1 MAASYHLTR
10 ICSVKRLKRTN
21 YRIKPANVHLV
32 FQVRC
37 TNWFTKMSLI
47 IKLQIQMSE
56 EKRDNWTVICVF
68 FPFLKGQSSK
78 LHHLIKELKQDL
90 IKNPYSPV
98 CLSLQCMPLLLRT
111 FSFPPPLSLLLSIS
125 LSVSLSLS
133 LFLSLA
139 FLIYIA
145 FTCSLSHDPA
155 LTLSVTCSLSP
166 SLPLSHSVFRSL
178 TLSF

>member
-1 MAASYHLTR
+1 
-10 ICSVKRLKRTN
+10 
-21 YRIKPANVHLV
+21 
-32 FQVRC
+32 
-37 TNWFTKMSLI
+37 
-47 IKLQIQMSE
+47 MSE

-133 LFLSLA
+133 L
-139 FLIYIA
+139 
-145 FTCSLSHDPA
+145 SLSCFPYLYRFHL
-155 LTLSVTCSLSP
+155 LTLSWSSINSLCHLLSLSLSP
-166 SLPLSHSVFRSL
+166 PIPLSISL
-178 TLSF
+178 THSLFLIQFHSDLQVSYRDRWLHPWQFLGTLN